1 MSTFTKKIAATCFT
15 LALLCLL
22 CSAAPVAQAGD
33 ACYEP
38 TCVYK
43 TVTTWVTKK
52 VAYERKVRLYKPC
65 GTPYYAWKN

>member
-43 TVTTWVTKK
+43 TVTT
-52 VAYERKVRLYKPC
+52 
-65 GTPYYAWKN
+65 